1 MSGHETRMLLLG
13 AVALF
18 EPVNGY
24 QIRRELLSW
33 QVEDWAH
40 VNPGSI
46 YSGLATLT
54 RQAHLVRHDLVDGTR
69 DVAVYEM
76 TPTGSEELA
85 RLMATSLET
94 VDLYDAVAFHAA
106 FSMLPLIR
114 RQEAIAHLDVRLR
127 ALEETIAEFEVGLR
141 EKTGLAPPH
150 ALHAVEL
157 QMKRAEVERKWLI
170 EVLDETRS
178 GGLAFLGEPADWA
191 PADDDPGWQMNTDRE
206 RYRALLGR

>member
-54 RQAHLVRHDLVDGTR
+54 RQEHLVRHDLVDGTR

-76 TPTGSEELA
+76 TPTGTEELA

-106 FSMLPLIR
+106 FSMLPLIQR
-114 RQEAIAHLDVRLR
+114 GEAIAHLDVRLR

-141 EKTGLAPPH
+141 EKSGLAPPH

-157 QMKRAEVERKWLI
+157 QMKRAEVERKWLV

-178 GGLAFLGEPADWA
+178 GGLAFQGEPADWA